1 MARVTRAIG
10 DPDVR
15 VLEGRGVMPPPSS
28 LLLGLGLGLAL
39 IGALR
44 SAWSP

>member
-1 MARVTRAIG
+1 MPNLTPAA
-10 DPDVR
+10 P
-15 VLEGRGVMPPPSS
+15 VM
-28 LLLGLGLGLAL
+28 LGLGLGLAL